1 MEVSY
6 KFTPKE
12 IKKISKFKNPSIIL
26 RKENIVKNGKYK
38 IHLTKNMFNK
48 LLEEKQLKYVFTDKR
63 KEYYIREGGSLASIF
78 KTLSPHL
85 IKFGKKLLP
94 ALGITTASTLTS
106 HGISKALNKK
116 KGGSI
121 LKVNLS
127 QSDVNKINN
136 MLNKLPAVIKKQ
148 LNLSKFKNI
157 NQQNGGSILGTIA
170 MLAAS
175 ILPSLISGK
184 GYCEKDN
191 FFEKIN
197 NKDLYPISNFKI
209 NEILKNDKN
218 YIGTFSK
225 NNVPKLKNHQSTIVN
240 LANSNDKGSHWIG
253 MKYVDKKLFYFD
265 SYGIP
270 YIPDIIKNQYSDN
283 KIITN
288 IYRIQ
293 SNDSNECGKFCI
305 MFIQS
310 NIKNESDYIKF
321 LLQFEKNYFEK
332 NDI

>member
-12 IKKISKFKNPSIIL
+12 IEKLSKFKNPSVIL

-63 KEYYIREGGSLASIF
+63 KEYYIQQGGSLASIF
-78 KTLSPHL
+78 KSLSPHL

-94 ALGITTASTLTS
+94 ALGITAASTLTS

-136 MLNKLPAVIKKQ
+136 MLNKLPSVIKKQ

-170 MLAAS
+170 MLAAR
-175 ILPSLISGK
+175 I
-184 GYCEKDN
+184 YY
-191 FFEKIN
+191 
-197 NKDLYPISNFKI
+197 LY
-209 NEILKNDKN
+209 
-218 YIGTFSK
+218 
-225 NNVPKLKNHQSTIVN
+225 
-240 LANSNDKGSHWIG
+240 
-253 MKYVDKKLFYFD
+253 
-265 SYGIP
+265 
-270 YIPDIIKNQYSDN
+270 
-283 KIITN
+283 
-288 IYRIQ
+288 
-293 SNDSNECGKFCI
+293 
-305 MFIQS
+305 
-310 NIKNESDYIKF
+310 
-321 LLQFEKNYFEK
+321 
-332 NDI
+332 